1 MQTGDSSRGVNIYN
15 RSSAVDVRVLASRGR
30 QANPVLTYT
39 TALRRFFGDGGVLRR
54 WRIPMWGGFF
64 NGYVFAVGIKNND
77 SPDWRGRYLK
87 NYV

>member
-1 MQTGDSSRGVNIYN
+1 MKPLFGGFSNGDV
-15 RSSAVDVRVLASRGR
+15 
-30 QANPVLTYT
+30 P
-39 TALRRFFGDGGVLRR
+39 RR
-54 WRIPMWGGFF
+54 WCNPMWGGFF

>member
-1 MQTGDSSRGVNIYN
+1 
-15 RSSAVDVRVLASRGR
+15 
-30 QANPVLTYT
+30 VLTYT

-54 WRIPMWGGFF
+54 WRNPMMMMMMMMMMTGFAMAVFWRWRCIAPWCIPMWGGFF
-64 NGYVFAVGIKNND
+64 NGYVFVVRIKNND